1 MEKELQLAVTVL
13 IELTREVRDLLS
25 SFLQAADR
33 IPLWPEHPA
42 VPAIPEGSP
51 EEAAAVNEI
60 LVKAGIKKPDAE
72 PTPAPTP
79 KRRATRGKAGS
90 TTEPGAPESTPTP
103 DTPETGKPTPAPNTF
118 ETGKPT
124 PAPAVP
130 APSYEEVRE
139 RLTEKSRDG
148 YKAEVKALLTR
159 HGLERLGDVKNT
171 ATPEETETLL
181 RNLYQEAEAIG
192 NA

>member
-13 IELTREVRDLLS
+13 IELTQEVRDLLS

-72 PTPAPTP
+72 PTPAP
-79 KRRATRGKAGS
+79 
-90 TTEPGAPESTPTP
+90 
-103 DTPETGKPTPAPNTF
+103 TPETGKPTPAPNTF